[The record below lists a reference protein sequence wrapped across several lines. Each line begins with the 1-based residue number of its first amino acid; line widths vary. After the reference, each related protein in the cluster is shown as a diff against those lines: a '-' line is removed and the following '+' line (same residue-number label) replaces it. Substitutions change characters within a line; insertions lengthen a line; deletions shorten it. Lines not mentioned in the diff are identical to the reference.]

1 MSQRWHCAGCVDE
14 FNCATK
20 YSFWS
25 CFFFFLNST
34 SSFFFPYI
42 EALCLVSPV
51 WIGAWWVGSG
61 HSTFLSDWDRM
72 DIQEDEL
79 TSITASYVRREP
91 CTSEIGFPAPANT
104 LHCLVFI
111 GNTEFSYKSLQFY
124 GYMNLLYESLLRITV
139 SNQLYQCKEL
149 LPCPNLSLK
158 IPAVF
163 TEEASKLFVRVH
175 APWLPKP
182 SFKLIQL
189 YTVKH
194 PPREE

>member
-1 MSQRWHCAGCVDE
+1 MQAVLTSSTVLQNTPFDPA
-14 FNCATK
+14 
-20 YSFWS
+20 S
-25 CFFFFLNST
+25 FFFWT
-34 SSFFFPYI
+34 PPAPFFFPYI

-51 WIGAWWVGSG
+51 WIRAWWVGSG

-79 TSITASYVRREP
+79 TSITASYVRREL

-149 LPCPNLSLK
+149 LSCPNLSLK

-175 APWLPKP
+175 APWLSKP